1 MKLVW
6 ILGLAACGGG
16 AATVPAKPSNGDG
29 AVRCSWHDEVVG
41 KAESLHQT
49 WVALP
54 NALAHA
60 GVNATGA
67 ALIGLDGKPLG
78 AAATANPPLDAA
90 TAINAGALIKGYFAF
105 VTGTAGGKPTAE
117 LARFDP
123 TGAAT
128 GPAAE
133 MVVFPPELGAETGKQ
148 LIEAGNCFALLT
160 DKDVRIADGHLK
172 PVGAPIA
179 HGTPVRVSRV
189 GDVKS
194 FRIAVQWDATKLQVF
209 DASTGDPI
217 ADAVDTGH
225 DLIALV
231 PMGPASALAIAA
243 KAGLLED
250 AVVGS
255 DGKLGAWHTLHEGHR
270 ADNVI
275 AGEQPGGTMLVQ
287 FTDDQA
293 YAGQIRADGTLGPL
307 SAPGP
312 ADHQSTFGIVGFDGI
327 YDQDGTDI
335 RRWTCD

>member
-6 ILGLAACGGG
+6 MLGLAACGGG
-16 AATVPAKPSNGDG
+16 SAATAPEKPATGG
-29 AVRCSWHDEVVG
+29 AVTCTWHDDVVG
-41 KAESLHQT
+41 KAEALKQT
-49 WVALP
+49 WVSLP
-54 NALAHA
+54 KALAHA

-67 ALIGLDGKPLG
+67 ALLGLDGKPLG
-78 AAATANPPLDAA
+78 AAATASPPLDSA
-90 TAINAGALIKGYFAF
+90 TVVNAGALIHGYFAY
-105 VTGTAGGKPTAE
+105 VIGTAGSNPTAE
-117 LARFDP
+117 LARFDAS
-123 TGAAT
+123 GAAT
-128 GPAAE
+128 GMQA
-133 MVVFPPELGAETGKQ
+133 FPPELGAETGKQ
-148 LIEAGNCFALLT
+148 LVEAGNCFALLT
-160 DKDVRIADGHLK
+160 DRDVRIADGHLK

-179 HGTPVRVSRV
+179 HGTPVRVARV

-194 FRIAVQWDATKLQVF
+194 FRIAVQWDASKLQVF

-243 KAGLLED
+243 KDGLLED
-250 AVVGS
+250 AVVGN
-255 DGKLGAWHTLHEGHR
+255 DGKVGAWHTLHQGHR

-275 AGEQPGGTMLVQ
+275 AGEQPGGAMLIQ

-312 ADHQSTFGIVGFDGI
+312 AEHQSTFGIVGFDGI

>member
-16 AATVPAKPSNGDG
+16 AATPVAKPSNGDG
-29 AVRCSWHDEVVG
+29 SMQCAWHDDVVG
-41 KAESLHQT
+41 NAEALQQT

-54 NALAHA
+54 KALAHA

-78 AAATANPPLDAA
+78 AAATASPPLDSAKVV
-90 TAINAGALIKGYFAF
+90 NAGALIHGYFAF
-105 VTGTAGGKPTAE
+105 VTGSAGGKPTAE

-123 TGAAT
+123 AGAAT
-128 GPAAE
+128 AMQA
-133 MVVFPPELGAETGKQ
+133 FPPELGAETGKQ

-172 PVGAPIA
+172 PVGDPIA
-179 HGTPVRVSRV
+179 HGTPVRVARV
-189 GDVKS
+189 GGVKS
-194 FRIAVQWDATKLQVF
+194 FRIAVQWDAGKLQVF
-209 DASTGDPI
+209 DASTGNPI
-217 ADAVDTGH
+217 AEPVDTGH
-225 DLIALV
+225 ELIALV
-231 PMGPASALAIAA
+231 PMGEVSALAIAA
-243 KAGLLED
+243 KDGLLED
-250 AVVGS
+250 AKVDS
-255 DGKLGAWHTLHEGHR
+255 DGKLGPWHTLHKGHR

-275 AGEQPGGTMLVQ
+275 AGERPDGRMLIQ

-293 YAGQIRADGTLGPL
+293 YAGEIRGDGSLGPL

-312 ADHQSTFGIVGFDGI
+312 AEHQSTFGIVGFDGI

>member
-1 MKLVW
+1 MAAMKHVW

-16 AATVPAKPSNGDG
+16 AATTGAAKPAAGE
-29 AVRCSWHDEVVG
+29 VQCTWHDDVVG
-41 KAESLHQT
+41 KAESLQQT

-54 NALAHA
+54 RALAHA

-78 AAATANPPLDAA
+78 AAATASPPLDAA
-90 TAINAGALIKGYFAF
+90 TVVNAGPLIKGYFAF
-105 VTGTAGGKPTAE
+105 VTGTAAGKPTAE
-117 LARFDP
+117 LARFDAA
-123 TGAAT
+123 GAAISMQ
-128 GPAAE
+128 A
-133 MVVFPPELGAETGKQ
+133 FPPELGAETGKQ

-217 ADAVDTGH
+217 GDAVDTGH

-243 KAGLLED
+243 KDGLLED
-250 AVVGS
+250 AVVGN
-255 DGKLGAWHTLHEGHR
+255 DGKLGTWHTLHKGHR

-275 AGEQPGGTMLVQ
+275 AGEQPSGAMLVQ

-293 YAGQIRADGTLGPL
+293 YAGQIHADGSLGAL